1 MRYNSVLDLHTHT
14 LVSGHAYCSLREMAK
29 AAADK
34 GLEVLGI
41 TEHAPAM
48 PGTCHKY
55 YFENLKIVPR
65 EMYGIQLLLGSEVN
79 ILDAQGTVDL
89 VQRTLERMDVVIA
102 SLHMPCMKPGSKL
115 ENTESYLN
123 VMKNPYVNIIGHPD
137 DGRYEIDYE
146 ALVQGAKEYGK
157 VLELNNHS
165 MDPECTRENA
175 VENDTVML
183 ELCKKYQVPVVMDS
197 DAHFDLLIGEFDLA
211 RDLLEKLDF
220 PEELVLPADMEK
232 FAVEKESAD
241 YTYTITIVDTL
252 PEVEGEL
259 LVNRVDLQVFR
270 NGEGLESRLIGV
282 KGEERPYALYRETA
296 QKHAQVF
303 VGRWYLDGVAKY
315 EVVFLSLLALER
327 RLSERPCLILHCAYL
342 EYQGKAM
349 LFSAPSGTG
358 KTTQAGLW
366 EQYRGSRT
374 VNGDKALL
382 EYDGKTW
389 TANGWPVCGTS
400 EVCENKKLPIGCIV
414 MLSQAKLNQAWRL
427 RPAEAF
433 TSLYGQITM
442 NRWERE
448 GLVKNLDLLER
459 LVGKVP
465 IYHLACDISEDAVK
479 TLEQELMRDSSEEAA
494 AAAFLQKNAMRKM
507 EKKA

>member
-1 MRYNSVLDLHTHT
+1 MRILIVRHADPDYDIDSLTDTGWKEAELAADYLSKINVKAFYVSPLGRAQDTAGCT
-14 LVSGHAYCSLREMAK
+14 LKKMDRQAETYDWLRE
-29 AAADK
+29 
-34 GLEVLGI
+34 
-41 TEHAPAM
+41 
-48 PGTCHKY
+48 
-55 YFENLKIVPR
+55 F
-65 EMYGIQLLLGSEVN
+65 
-79 ILDAQGTVDL
+79 DAQIN
-89 VQRTLERMDVVIA
+89 R
-102 SLHMPCMKPGSKL
+102 
-115 ENTESYLN
+115 
-123 VMKNPYVNIIGHPD
+123 PD
-137 DGRYEIDYE
+137 IPDGKTICWDW
-146 ALVQGAKEYGK
+146 
-157 VLELNNHS
+157 
-165 MDPECTRENA
+165 
-175 VENDTVML
+175 
-183 ELCKKYQVPVVMDS
+183 
-197 DAHFDLLIGEFDLA
+197 
-211 RDLLEKLDF
+211 
-220 PEELVLPADMEK
+220 LPADMEK
-232 FAVEKESAD
+232 FLVETDSAD
-241 YTYTITIVDTL
+241 YTYIITAVDIL
-252 PEVEGEL
+252 PEAEGEL
-259 LVNRVDLQVFR
+259 IVDRVDLQVFHTK
-270 NGEGLESRLIGV
+270 EGLESRRIGV

-296 QKHAQVF
+296 RNRAEIF
-303 VGRWYLDGVAKY
+303 VGRWYLEEVETY

-327 RLSERPCLILHCAYL
+327 RLAEQPCLILHCAYT

-442 NRWERE
+442 NRWDRE

-479 TLEQELMRDSSEEAA
+479 TLEQELMGDSSEEAA

>member
-1 MRYNSVLDLHTHT
+1 MEKTFQTGSFSFR
-14 LVSGHAYCSLREMAK
+14 LR
-29 AAADK
+29 
-34 GLEVLGI
+34 
-41 TEHAPAM
+41 
-48 PGTCHKY
+48 
-55 YFENLKIVPR
+55 
-65 EMYGIQLLLGSEVN
+65 
-79 ILDAQGTVDL
+79 
-89 VQRTLERMDVVIA
+89 
-102 SLHMPCMKPGSKL
+102 
-115 ENTESYLN
+115 
-123 VMKNPYVNIIGHPD
+123 
-137 DGRYEIDYE
+137 
-146 ALVQGAKEYGK
+146 
-157 VLELNNHS
+157 
-165 MDPECTRENA
+165 
-175 VENDTVML
+175 
-183 ELCKKYQVPVVMDS
+183 
-197 DAHFDLLIGEFDLA
+197 
-211 RDLLEKLDF
+211 F

-241 YTYTITIVDTL
+241 YTYTITIVDIL
-252 PEVEGEL
+252 PEAEGEL

-327 RLSERPCLILHCAYL
+327 RLSERSCLILHCAYL

-414 MLSQAKLNQAWRL
+414 MLSQGKLNQAWRL

-442 NRWERE
+442 NRWDRE

-465 IYHLACDISEDAVK
+465 VYHLACDISEDAVK
-479 TLEQELMRDSSEEAA
+479 TLEQELVRDSSEEEAA
-494 AAAFLQKNAMRKM
+494 AALLQKACCKEWRKKHEAGRHSRLCRNAKRAGRAGKRSADGDFR
-507 EKKA
+507 EQHGAVSDPRTGQHFFSYPGEGAAKGRYRIL

>member
-1 MRYNSVLDLHTHT
+1 MEKTFQTGSFSFR
-14 LVSGHAYCSLREMAK
+14 LR
-29 AAADK
+29 
-34 GLEVLGI
+34 
-41 TEHAPAM
+41 
-48 PGTCHKY
+48 
-55 YFENLKIVPR
+55 
-65 EMYGIQLLLGSEVN
+65 
-79 ILDAQGTVDL
+79 
-89 VQRTLERMDVVIA
+89 
-102 SLHMPCMKPGSKL
+102 
-115 ENTESYLN
+115 
-123 VMKNPYVNIIGHPD
+123 
-137 DGRYEIDYE
+137 
-146 ALVQGAKEYGK
+146 
-157 VLELNNHS
+157 
-165 MDPECTRENA
+165 
-175 VENDTVML
+175 
-183 ELCKKYQVPVVMDS
+183 
-197 DAHFDLLIGEFDLA
+197 
-211 RDLLEKLDF
+211 F

-241 YTYTITIVDTL
+241 YTYTITIVDIL
-252 PEVEGEL
+252 PEAEGEL

-358 KTTQAGLW
+358 KTMQAGLW
-366 EQYRGSRT
+366 EQYRESRT

-382 EYDGKTW
+382 EYDGTAW

-400 EVCENKKLPIGCIV
+400 GVCENKKLPVGCIV
-414 MLSQAKLNQAWRL
+414 MLSQAKTNQAWRL

-442 NRWERE
+442 NRWDRE
-448 GLVKNLDLLER
+448 GLVHSLDLLEQ
-459 LVGKVP
+459 LAGKVP
-465 IYHLACDISEDAVK
+465 VYHLACDISEDAVK
-479 TLEQELMRDSSEEAA
+479 TLEQEIGTGSFESETYAA
-494 AAAFLQKNAMRKM
+494 ALHKNMIQKR
-507 EKKA
+507 EKHA

>member
-1 MRYNSVLDLHTHT
+1 MEKTFQTGSFSFR
-14 LVSGHAYCSLREMAK
+14 LR
-29 AAADK
+29 
-34 GLEVLGI
+34 
-41 TEHAPAM
+41 
-48 PGTCHKY
+48 
-55 YFENLKIVPR
+55 
-65 EMYGIQLLLGSEVN
+65 
-79 ILDAQGTVDL
+79 
-89 VQRTLERMDVVIA
+89 
-102 SLHMPCMKPGSKL
+102 
-115 ENTESYLN
+115 
-123 VMKNPYVNIIGHPD
+123 
-137 DGRYEIDYE
+137 
-146 ALVQGAKEYGK
+146 
-157 VLELNNHS
+157 
-165 MDPECTRENA
+165 
-175 VENDTVML
+175 
-183 ELCKKYQVPVVMDS
+183 
-197 DAHFDLLIGEFDLA
+197 
-211 RDLLEKLDF
+211 F

-252 PEVEGEL
+252 PEAEGEL
-259 LVNRVDLQVFR
+259 FVNRVDLQVFR

-296 QKHAQVF
+296 QNHAQVF

-342 EYQGKAM
+342 EYQGRAM

-442 NRWERE
+442 NRWDRE
-448 GLVKNLDLLER
+448 ELVKNLDLLER

-479 TLEQELMRDSSEEAA
+479 TLEQELVRDSSEEAA